1 MSTSLHVLPTPPSQA
16 LEAAECDVRIRKAVG
31 AYNLSFGSLAYW
43 AWRLKRINGYEPIG
57 YQSEAEYFNSLNVS
71 RSWYYHAVA
80 IGQACAHMS
89 EEELGDIPV
98 GIAELMLS
106 VRPEIRTMYRWADEA
121 RNLTYG
127 QFARNV
133 EERNRQ
139 IPGVSKRAQAVL
151 SIRVPAVAKESVL
164 ERMEEYKVRHSLS
177 SPGQALELM
186 VAERW
191 ESKNALASLAEVREL
206 LAAVARSMKPVP
218 RRAKMKEKLYRA
230 RTRLDEA
237 YEELVRLNRE
247 GSGDAICGETVCPAE
262 ASEGGQNDTG
272 WQDGDSE
279 QRSGTHRESEDQTG
293 SISAAEW

>member
-1 MSTSLHVLPTPPSQA
+1 VSTSLHVLPTPPSQA

-31 AYNLSFGSLAYW
+31 AYNRSFGSLAYW
-43 AWRLKRINGYEPIG
+43 AWRLKRINGYEAIG
-57 YQSEAEYFNSLNVS
+57 YQSEAEYFVSLNVS
-71 RSWYYHAVA
+71 RAWYYHAVA

-98 GIAELMLS
+98 GVAELMLS
-106 VRPEIRTMYRWADEA
+106 VRPEIRTMYRWAEEA
-121 RNLTYG
+121 KLLSYG

-133 EERNRQ
+133 EERNDQ
-139 IPGVSKRAQAVL
+139 IPGVSKKAQAVL
-151 SIRVPAVAKESVL
+151 SIRVPAVAKEAVL

-206 LAAVARSMKPVP
+206 LASVARSMKPVP
-218 RRAKMKEKLYRA
+218 RRMKMKEKLYRA

-247 GSGDAICGETVCPAE
+247 GSGDAVCGKTVCPAE
-262 ASEGGQNDTG
+262 ASEGNQNNLG
-272 WQDGDSE
+272 RQDGYPE
-279 QRSGTHRESEDQTG
+279 QRGGTCSEGQG
-293 SISAAEW
+293 QERVVSPAEW

>member
-1 MSTSLHVLPTPPSQA
+1 MSL
-16 LEAAECDVRIRKAVG
+16 G
-31 AYNLSFGSLAYW
+31 
-43 AWRLKRINGYEPIG
+43 
-57 YQSEAEYFNSLNVS
+57 VS
-71 RSWYYHAVA
+71 RAWYYHAVA

-98 GIAELMLS
+98 GVAELMLS

-121 RNLTYG
+121 KILSYG

-133 EERNRQ
+133 EERNGQ
-139 IPGVSKRAQAVL
+139 IHGESKKAQAVL
-151 SIRVPAVAKESVL
+151 SIRVPAVAKEAVL

-191 ESKNALASLAEVREL
+191 ESKNALASLVEVREL
-206 LAAVARSMKPVP
+206 LASVARSMKPVP
-218 RRAKMKEKLYRA
+218 RRAKMKEKLFRA

-247 GSGDAICGETVCPAE
+247 GDSDAIRTQEMCPAK
-262 ASEGGQNDTG
+262 ASEDD
-272 WQDGDSE
+272 QDDVRRQDSNVE
-279 QRSGTHRESEDQTG
+279 QQCGICGISPSESGTVQASGR
-293 SISAAEW
+293 